1 VVHRDLKPGNIL
13 VTADGTPKLLDFGI
27 AKLLDVP
34 ADSPLMASGRP
45 AGVTVL
51 ILFTSTNKSFPCASV
66 QILERV
72 PFASPLPILGM
83 LATAG
88 RMREMTLIQT

>member
-1 VVHRDLKPGNIL
+1 
-13 VTADGTPKLLDFGI
+13 
-27 AKLLDVP
+27 
-34 ADSPLMASGRP
+34 
-45 AGVTVL
+45 VL
-51 ILFTSTNKSFPCASV
+51 ILFTSTNKSFPYASV

-88 RMREMTLIQT
+88 RMREMTLIRT